1 MKYFFLIIVGVL
13 GFAIAQA
20 APLDPTSD
28 EAKRELK
35 QPVNCATA
43 EGDLRVLESE
53 KTHVIEQV
61 ARGYTAVTPVG
72 FVSGVVLGTEGEK
85 LEVATGA
92 YDSQLDAKIAE
103 IKKTCGIY
111 SAVANIG
118 DRRCKK
124 E

>member
-43 EGDLRVLESE
+43 EGVWVPIIRVS
-53 KTHVIEQV
+53 
-61 ARGYTAVTPVG
+61 
-72 FVSGVVLGTEGEK
+72 
-85 LEVATGA
+85 
-92 YDSQLDAKIAE
+92 
-103 IKKTCGIY
+103 
-111 SAVANIG
+111 
-118 DRRCKK
+118 
-124 E
+124 